1 MHQPLPHAPDRAK
14 LPPGR
19 IPSLAGAPIPPMTKD
34 VNAIYREETGG
45 GTLERLSA
53 VETLRQ
59 LRGPENVRLADLVR
73 YLRDRE
79 MWLQFSKITMEDLQQ
94 LATGRS
100 LLENERARPARKKK
114 KKRFLEDELGL
125 PATDAKKEP
134 RAPVDGGISTED
146 VAQLVVPFLEGNGE
160 MTFDDLL
167 EYTELDRRVLRFHL
181 TALVKEERVERIGAG
196 KNAVFSSLG

>member
-1 MHQPLPHAPDRAK
+1 
-14 LPPGR
+14 
-19 IPSLAGAPIPPMTKD
+19 MTKD
-34 VNAIYREETGG
+34 VNAIYRAETGG

-59 LRGPENVRLADLVR
+59 LRGPENVRLADLVV

-79 MWLQFSKITMEDLQQ
+79 MWPQFSKITMEDLQQ
-94 LATGRS
+94 LGTGRS
-100 LLENERARPARKKK
+100 PLEAEAARPAKKKK
-114 KKRFLEDELGL
+114 KKRFLEEELGL
-125 PATDAKKEP
+125 PAADTKKEP
-134 RAPVDGGISTED
+134 RAPVDGGVSTEEI
-146 VAQLVVPFLEGNGE
+146 AQLVLPFLEGNDE

-181 TALVKEERVERIGAG
+181 TALVKAERVERIGAG